1 MADVLTVNQPPTP
14 KRASAPSPLGDLLFR
29 AFCQGAGFFLLA
41 VAASLL
47 AVLAIQAWPFL
58 SRPDSYR
65 LFTSTDWNPD
75 RGQFGAVVFVYGT
88 LATAAIA
95 MLIGIPLGVGAAAY
109 LSEIAHG
116 WVRRTC
122 SFLLELLAAVPSVIY
137 GFWALEFLAQDFTR
151 PLFDLLSLENK
162 AGGQGILAAGIVLAI
177 MILPY
182 ITSVSY
188 DVCQAVPRSQ
198 REGALAVG
206 ATRWQ
211 TIWLVVLPY
220 ARPGILAASFLALGR
235 AIGETMAVTMV
246 IGNAKQLQ
254 FGLSATGDSIPSAI
268 AKQMPEA
275 TGSDHRAALI
285 TLGLIL
291 LLITLVTNL
300 AARFLIG
307 WFSKPRVI
315 NDPVTH
321 REVADA
327 VPVTPPSREQAVRA
341 RNRSIRIDRLMTW
354 VLAGCQLLTVIP
366 LFLILG
372 YITSRGLPG
381 LNLDLFIKTPLGS
394 DGRGLGHAMLGSLIL
409 VGLASLFA
417 VPLGMLA
424 AILLSEY
431 RNARMATPVRFVA
444 EQLGGVPSI
453 VIGVFAYSVLV
464 FPIWADRT
472 WGYSAWAGA
481 FALGVMMLPVV
492 IRAGEEAMRLV
503 PAGLRE
509 ASYALGATR
518 RQTALRVVIPSA
530 LPAIITGILLA
541 VGRITG
547 ETAPLLLTARGSNY
561 WTRGISDLNGPTP
574 SLPYFVY
581 TLSTNPSEADI
592 QLAWS
597 GAFVLIVVVLFL
609 NVGTRLLAGNRLV
622 AASRAD

>member
-1 MADVLTVNQPPTP
+1 MAGVSTLGSPSPS
-14 KRASAPSPLGDLLFR
+14 KRATAPSPLGDYLFR
-29 AFCQGAGFFLLA
+29 GCCQGAGLFVLA
-41 VAASLL
+41 VAGSLL
-47 AVLAIQAWPFL
+47 AVLTIQAWPFL
-58 SRPDSYR
+58 NRPDSYR
-65 LFTSTDWNPD
+65 LFISTDWNPD
-75 RGQFGAVVFVYGT
+75 RGQFGAVVFIYGT
-88 LATAAIA
+88 LATSLIA
-95 MLIGIPLGVGAAAY
+95 MLIGVPLGVGAAAY

-137 GFWALEFLAQDFTR
+137 GFWALEFLAKDFTR
-151 PLFDLLSLENK
+151 PLFDLLQLENK
-162 AGGQGILAAGIVLAI
+162 AGGQGILAAGIVLAV

-182 ITSVSY
+182 ITAVSY

-211 TIWLVVLPY
+211 TIWHVVLPY
-220 ARPGILAASFLALGR
+220 ARPGILAGAFLALGR

-254 FGLSATGDSIPSAI
+254 FSLSATGDAIPSAI

-300 AARFLIG
+300 LARWIIG
-307 WFSKPRVI
+307 RLSKPRLISDRGSAHEIVETT
-315 NDPVTH
+315 PVP
-321 REVADA
+321 A
-327 VPVTPPSREQAVRA
+327 PSPEALARA
-341 RNRSIRIDRLMTW
+341 RNYALRVDRFMTW
-354 VLAGCQLLTVIP
+354 VLGGCQLLTVIP

-381 LNLDLFIKTPLGS
+381 LNLDLFLKTPLDS

-409 VGLASLFA
+409 VGMASVFA
-417 VPLGMLA
+417 VPVGLFA

-431 RNARMATPVRFVA
+431 RNTRLATPVRFVA
-444 EQLGGVPSI
+444 EQLSGVPSI
-453 VIGVFAYSVLV
+453 VIGVYAYSVLV
-464 FPIWADRT
+464 FPLWADRT

-481 FALGVMMLPVV
+481 FALGVLMLPVV

-503 PAGLRE
+503 PLGLRE

-518 RQTALRVVIPSA
+518 RQTTLRVVIPSA
-530 LPAIITGILLA
+530 LPAIITGVLLA

-561 WTRGISDLNGPTP
+561 WTRSVADLNGPTP

-581 TLSTNPSEADI
+581 TLSTNPGEADV

-622 AASRAD
+622 AAARAD